1 MDLATASRASK
12 RLQAAGKKI
21 TTVTRVAHGTRG
33 PQAKG
38 ARLFNSLFATHSDI
52 LIRVVCTHGLE
63 APDLWLR
70 VRRTDMIYV
79 LKVKLEIALATV
91 VQKSLRAEDLDLEY
105 KNMTLKDMRT
115 FAMYHIVDGCELHA
129 SAGSSAHQPE
139 KAFVPVEPEC
149 AARNSEPRKFGR
161 TIFARDRS
169 PRACAEQVRPPE
181 RAGEVDRGDAVIRH
195 GQAHHRAARRA
206 LPGVLAPPLV
216 PR

>member
-12 RLQAAGKKI
+12 RLQAAGRKI

-149 AARNSEPRKFGR
+149 AARAIRSRA
-161 TIFARDRS
+161 ILFARPRS
-169 PRACAEQVRPPE
+169 PTHLRAV
-181 RAGEVDRGDAVIRH
+181 GTTT
-195 GQAHHRAARRA
+195 
-206 LPGVLAPPLV
+206 
-216 PR
+216 